1 MNINMKKV
9 DISIYEMQIKIY
21 QTCDKHFLAEKN
33 ILALKCYFLGKNS
46 KNYLKNY
53 TNPLVAA

>member
-21 QTCDKHFLAEKN
+21 QTCDKHFLNKENQFYYA
-33 ILALKCYFLGKNS
+33 ILQAKMAKII
-46 KNYLKNY
+46 KIDK
-53 TNPLVAA
+53 NPLIAA

>member
-21 QTCDKHFLAEKN
+21 QTCDKHFLAKEN
-33 ILALKCYFLGKNS
+33 ILALFCYFQAKIAKMIEKL
-46 KNYLKNY
+46 
-53 TNPLVAA
+53 TQIP

>member
-21 QTCDKHFLAEKN
+21 QTCDKHFLNKKK
-33 ILALKCYFLGKNS
+33 IVLLCYFVGKNS
-46 KNYLKNY
+46 KNYIKIDK
-53 TNPLVAA
+53 NPLIAA

>member
-21 QTCDKHFLAEKN
+21 QTCDKHFLNKKN
-33 ILALKCYFLGKNS
+33 QFYYAILQAKIAKII
-46 KNYLKNY
+46 
-53 TNPLVAA
+53 

>member
-21 QTCDKHFLAEKN
+21 QTCDKHFLSKKN
-33 ILALKCYFLGKNS
+33 ILALLCYFLGKNS
-46 KNYLKNY
+46 KNYQKID
-53 TNPLVAA
+53 TNPLIAA